1 MRKPRSFGIRLGAL
15 LLTMSLTGACS
26 LLPVEE
32 EAPPPPVIRSYEK
45 VEYRFAEVTRGD
57 LVETKRISCQYSPA
71 LEETL
76 CFSVGGVLIE
86 NVYVSSGDVVK
97 KGDIL
102 AVLESGLL
110 SSQIDNQTL
119 ELEKLKLGRSQLT
132 DTYKLN
138 LEAETIKLESLR
150 KDLESADEGQRRML
164 EMQVEA
170 QEKAVATLTNNY
182 KLQLDV
188 YDTRI
193 KASSEKLADLNS
205 QMEKRKLVAGI
216 DGTVTY
222 VKETNPYSTSVE
234 NDKFIVIADKTSS
247 VFIVSGDDA
256 TYLKPGDAVS
266 IMLSNDSR
274 EATVVDAAELGLE
287 PSDRLAYIRLNET
300 AFDIKERASGS
311 ITIELDRR
319 DDVLYV
325 PRSAVKSANGK
336 SIVYMLNDDGIK
348 TMREIETGFQA
359 DGKVEIISG
368 LDLGDQVIV
377 D

>member
-1 MRKPRSFGIRLGAL
+1 MSKASSFGIKLGAL
-15 LLTMSLTGACS
+15 LLTMSFAGACS

-45 VEYRFAEVTRGD
+45 VEYRFAEVSRGD
-57 LVETKRISCQYSPA
+57 IVETKRITCQYSPA

-76 CFSVGGVLIE
+76 SFSVGGVLIE
-86 NVYVSSGDVVK
+86 SVYVSSGDVVK

-150 KDLESADEGQRRML
+150 EELESAGEGERHML
-164 EMQVEA
+164 ELQAEA
-170 QEKAVATLTNNY
+170 QEKAIATLAKNY
-182 KLQLDV
+182 RLQLDV

-205 QMEKRKLVAGI
+205 QMEKRKLIAGI

-234 NDKFIVIADKTSS
+234 NEKFIIIADKTSS

-256 TYLKPGDAVS
+256 SYLKPGDAVS
-266 IMLSNDSR
+266 VLLSNEYR
-274 EATVVDAAELGLE
+274 EATVVDATELGLE

-300 AFDIKERASGS
+300 AFDIKERATGS
-311 ITIELDRR
+311 ITLELDRR
-319 DDVLYV
+319 DGVLYV

-336 SIVYMLNDDGIK
+336 SIVYMLSEDGIK
-348 TMREIETGFQA
+348 TMREIKTGFEA
-359 DGKVEIISG
+359 ENKVEIISG